1 MDHDHKLKGL
11 KEIKNITKKRKKL
24 QNFFFLRNIMSV
36 KLDMEEKLIE
46 EMKNWGKFEFIII
59 FFLLTTSSK

>member
-24 QNFFFLRNIMSV
+24 QNFFFLRNIISV

-46 EMKNWGKFEFIII
+46 EMKELG
-59 FFLLTTSSK
+59 

>member
-24 QNFFFLRNIMSV
+24 QKNFFLRNIMSV
-36 KLDMEEKLIE
+36 KFDIEEKLIE
-46 EMKNWGKFEFIII
+46 EMKE
-59 FFLLTTSSK
+59 LR

>member
-24 QNFFFLRNIMSV
+24 RNIMSV
-36 KLDMEEKLIE
+36 KFDMEEKLIE
-46 EMKNWGKFEFIII
+46 EMKE
-59 FFLLTTSSK
+59 LRYD

>member
-24 QNFFFLRNIMSV
+24 QFFFEEY
-36 KLDMEEKLIE
+36 DMEEKLIK
-46 EMKNWGKFEFIII
+46 EMKELG
-59 FFLLTTSSK
+59 

>member
-24 QNFFFLRNIMSV
+24 RNIMSV
-36 KLDMEEKLIE
+36 KFDMEEKLIE
-46 EMKNWGKFEFIII
+46 EMKE
-59 FFLLTTSSK
+59 LR

>member
-24 QNFFFLRNIMSV
+24 Q
-36 KLDMEEKLIE
+36 K
-46 EMKNWGKFEFIII
+46 I
-59 FFLLTTSSK
+59 FFEEYNVCQI

>member
-24 QNFFFLRNIMSV
+24 QNFFF
-36 KLDMEEKLIE
+36 
-46 EMKNWGKFEFIII
+46 WGI
-59 FFLLTTSSK
+59 

>member
-24 QNFFFLRNIMSV
+24 QNFFFEEYNICQTWYGGKVDRRN
-36 KLDMEEKLIE
+36 EA
-46 EMKNWGKFEFIII
+46 MKQWGK
-59 FFLLTTSSK
+59 S